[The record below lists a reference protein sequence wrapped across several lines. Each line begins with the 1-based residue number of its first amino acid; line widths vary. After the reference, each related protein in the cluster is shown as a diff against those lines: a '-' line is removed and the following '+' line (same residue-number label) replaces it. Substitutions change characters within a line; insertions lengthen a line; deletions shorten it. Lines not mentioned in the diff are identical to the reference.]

1 MRGKKKFGK
10 QIMVMAL
17 TMIMAVVSLPAGLG
31 SALEPGTAQA
41 AAADNWA
48 SDVAEFESYGNKG
61 WTETGIDV
69 PKWSGNNAA
78 SNKDTGDP
86 KTDAFVKPKPGSAET
101 VRYKAI
107 NVAADSTL
115 TLPVEETAE
124 VQYYEIYFPEQL
136 RWAITNQKSFRL
148 MNDLDMNGRES
159 RTWSTANLSNKVFM
173 DGNGHT
179 IYNLNTTDGGLIGT
193 WTQPIIAKEIKVVS
207 ARMQSG
213 LFTGASRGS
222 STYISM
228 EGVRLEHAL
237 IQSGGFGGGLIGA
250 FYYRPSGSYG
260 RVYASNCHTK
270 NVYVNGS
277 GCSGNIFGPISGF
290 VENCYAIDGTVR
302 TNTHSG
308 AFTSCAGNY
317 IIKDCFTNVRAYANS
332 TTGAFVGHPEDSYY
346 APPYRERS
354 HTSQFI
360 NCFSSGRIEGGSVLG
375 GFVAGTGSAVN
386 SETHNYIFENC
397 YSTAMVGMQNAASAQ
412 GGFIGQIESPTTN
425 ASFINCFSAGE
436 VGTLTTTTE
445 GFNNIIGGFIGQK
458 SNVNAEFNRCYYDK
472 QTSAM
477 RERAV
482 GTVNTTFDGITG
494 LTTKDMADTASQ
506 INGDVCS
513 PSEGLYPQLKAFTEA
528 DGFTSEE
535 DKLTAKAYSAAS
547 VTTAFMRDNT
557 TAENP
562 IDYDTVREITEL
574 FPLSNDAMAKGSSF
588 KINWTARDIKSDI
601 VKDTQVLTV
610 GRTNALNTPNDDQVT
625 NMAPGIG
632 WADVEVPYAEGGKTV
647 IGRRSLRIVPTSV
660 LSLSGGQGS
669 LDAGKDTYLYPN
681 IAGKNTYD
689 HRPGVSL
696 VYATAAQLATGV
708 QINPINYPLND
719 TTYSPDVTVSGKNGN
734 VKVEIFRENPDGTL
748 SEDLLRTGT
757 TEQQQHY
764 KDLFAGGT
772 FTAEDKGTYTI
783 KYTWT
788 IETGNTAQLTN
799 SKRVIV
805 RDPLTVQFKW
815 NDGIHDDTAES
826 YAVRPEGGSAVQM
839 LVGETLK
846 GKNMEMPADPDR
858 TGYTFEGWSVDK
870 TASTADF
877 TDETALPNVET
888 LNVYALWQP
897 KNYAVKFNSMENGK
911 EITLPDG
918 SAMAEKNVA
927 DIPYGTAIAQ
937 KGAAV
942 FPVDLTPG
950 ETCTVDGA
958 ARRFMGWSTLNPY
971 KDGKQLVF
979 EGNFTEDTV
988 ITHGDKTAEDNPLK
1002 DFDFDNSS
1010 TIDVYPVFAYD
1021 TGSCEFYDN
1030 KNTALD
1036 KPGDGGALISGAG
1049 GTVNFGAALTRPAD
1063 PLWDNS
1069 HVFLG
1074 WSEEPLKLFTPQ
1086 GPAEGEFTD
1095 DFTAGTT
1102 YDGQEPVLKYYAV
1115 WRDNTYTVNAYVKGS
1130 GTPEDTL
1137 SQTGI
1142 YGEKIAL
1149 PDMTD
1154 DQYYTD
1160 GSGQKYH
1167 FTGWINREYT
1177 TEAVTA
1183 ETVYHVGDTSVGDD
1197 NILDLQAQ
1205 YEKVYDVT
1213 FHRAAGE
1220 NSETF
1225 RTVENIPAGQTIGG
1239 QFPTDS
1245 PAPPEGKVFIG
1256 WTLAP
1261 DAETADT
1268 SVNADYAVTANTHV
1282 YPVFREAAG
1291 TLAFK
1296 MNDGT
1301 DDDFGERTT
1310 VSYGGQ
1316 YTRPQSDPAREGF
1329 EFMGWSQNA
1338 KSPLDFEQ
1346 DFEDALLKGTEKIYE
1361 GFEKEITYY
1370 AVWRYVPLTVRFYA
1384 NINSGEIPYQ
1394 EVHAVKYQQTLGE
1407 INQYPQEP
1415 ARSGYRFMGWSTDK
1429 AVNNF
1434 DKDTKITEK
1443 ETDVYALWSANA
1455 YKAAFDANGGSFGAG
1470 QTVQNI
1476 EQTTDQ
1482 PYKTPGAS
1490 PARDGYVFAGW
1501 YVDSGD
1507 QSGEP
1512 YDFSQNF
1519 TAAKDQTFYAKWSS
1533 GEDTPYT
1540 VEHYQQNLDVSSYT
1554 LAETENLAGTTGAE
1568 VTASPKTYTGF
1579 NCKGDE
1585 NGKQPV
1591 KGIITG
1597 DNTHLVL
1604 RLYYDRVSAAIRFDM
1619 NGHGE
1624 QLAPITLPYGGRLTP
1639 PQNPTAS
1646 GYVFKGWKPV
1656 SADGSLED
1664 GFYTF
1669 PDTMP
1674 ASDVSLKAVWSRL
1687 FEITASK
1694 YGRGSITGG
1703 TGSFEEGAAT
1713 TVAWKPDDGYAVS
1726 KVMVDGQIRDDLL
1739 NGGAAGSVV
1748 FENIAA
1754 DHQVYVTF
1762 EKAEG
1767 SPVPGENAF
1776 YTVYTKKTGGSD
1788 GCLLSPTRTFPGD
1801 KESSC
1806 AVEWKAAENYHVTQV
1821 IVDGV
1826 SYPTSDEGSIPFT
1839 GIQSDHYVEVI
1850 YEKNIS
1856 IGGSTTPGFYTI
1868 TTNHIG
1874 GDPSENG
1881 KTFLTPSSVVKPGS
1895 DHIVSWSALAPY
1907 SVERIIIDQ
1916 GTDHERILTTE
1927 EMADGSFDFNQT
1939 DADHVVDVVFK
1950 KAESGTQPDPAEKIQ
1965 IITSLVGGPGEITS
1979 SAVVEKGSDYKVEW
1993 KLPDE
1998 IAEPD
2003 GEYYNYYVVDKVL
2016 VNDEEHS
2023 KDMSVEEFNAI
2034 EEDQVVKVILK
2045 PNLYNI
2051 QTAVAGKGSI
2061 SPSATLFYG
2070 QDYEVNAHPDEGW
2083 YLWKVK
2089 VDGATIHE
2097 YKDPDVQQTASVKNP
2112 FSAQVVYA
2120 AEKNEIDTSIVGDQ
2134 VVVPVSGITTDHEV
2148 KVIYAKKGEAPP
2160 SEEQMYTVTGR
2171 VEGGPGT
2178 VSGTGMFDAGEGTTV
2193 QWTGI
2198 PDGYEVK
2205 KVTVT
2210 VNGVE
2215 RPDLAPSVSEGSLAL
2230 EDIHDH
2236 YDVIVTI
2243 GMKGNNNAG
2252 SSDPE
2257 IPEES
2262 ETHYAI
2268 ETAVRNGEGEITP
2281 SIVGIAPGSQKHIEW
2296 KIDSSRY
2303 EVQEVRIDGNLVDS
2317 LKEATAYDFTD
2328 IQANHR
2334 IEVILKEKGRNPD
2347 VIPGGDD
2354 QYTISTL
2361 RNAGGVISPTV
2372 TVDKGADHQVTWKAD
2387 EGCRVAR
2394 VIVDGV
2400 ERPDLVDK
2408 DRAGFN
2414 DIQMSHQVEVIFEKD
2429 GEGGGQKQEH
2439 TIATTIG
2446 GGSGSIDSTAAVPDG
2461 QSHTVHWHPGE
2472 GQEVGTVIVDGVV
2485 RDDLR
2490 DKDSITFDN
2499 VTEDHQITVIYT
2511 PAQSGGETQKDFY
2524 VIGTSIEGQGSIT
2537 PTASLEKGSSHTV
2550 AWKPEKGWKAV
2561 RVEIDGVVQP
2571 QLTQKGEITFDDIGK
2586 DHTVNVIFE
2595 KEDGMVP
2602 SPDEQVQITTGIKGG
2617 LGTIS
2622 SSMTIEKGED
2632 AAVRWTPAEGYVVEM
2647 VWVNGEERPDLIG
2660 KNGMDFKQVEKSQ
2673 DIRVSFKKADP
2684 PSDESAVTPGYPDG
2698 DGQGNHDSGQHNGGA
2713 VNNEPASMFE
2723 KTTQVT
2729 MSSIAP
2735 VTGIR
2740 DRAAQEN
2747 SWQPLLQ
2754 KLFGLKDSASA
2765 LSLLDLFATSGVIV
2779 LTLASFLFKKQVRG
2793 YGVIASLTAVILF
2806 FATQP
2811 LILKFTFFDKWS
2823 PLFLILLLM
2832 EALMVMMLGEKKE
2845 KEDKTQ

>member
-1 MRGKKKFGK
+1 
-10 QIMVMAL
+10 MVMAL

-61 WTETGIDV
+61 WTETGADV
-69 PKWSGNNAA
+69 PKWSGNDAA
-78 SNKDTGDP
+78 SSKTDGDP
-86 KTDAFVKPKPGSAET
+86 ETEAMVIPRQGSAET

-107 NVAADSTL
+107 NVVTADSTL

-148 MNDLDMNGRES
+148 MNDLDMNGQNC
-159 RTWSTANLSNKVFM
+159 TWSTFNFTTGSKIFM
-173 DGNGHT
+173 DGSGHT
-179 IYNLNTTDGGLIGT
+179 IYNLKTTGGWIGS
-193 WTQPIIAKEIKVVS
+193 WSQPIIAKEIKVVS
-207 ARMQSG
+207 AQMKGG
-213 LFTGASRGS
+213 LFTGTNDN
-222 STYISM
+222 TYISM
-228 EGVRLEHAL
+228 EGVSLEHAL
-237 IQSGGFGGGLIGA
+237 NDGSGHNGGLVGHA
-250 FYYRPSGSYG
+250 YYRHSGSFG

-270 NVYVNGS
+270 NVYVQSNS
-277 GCSGNIFGPISGF
+277 CSGNIFGPISGY
-290 VENCYAIDGTVR
+290 VENSYAIDGTMR
-302 TNTHSG
+302 TASHSG

-317 IIKDCFTNVRAYANS
+317 IFQNCFTNVRAYASNNN
-332 TTGAFVGHPEDSYY
+332 TGAFVGHPEDSVYT
-346 APPYRERS
+346 PGGDGIS
-354 HTSQFI
+354 KFI
-360 NCFSSGRIEGGSVLG
+360 NCYAAGFVEGNTNLG
-375 GFVAGTGSAVN
+375 GFLAGAGNCEKVGQCKFL
-386 SETHNYIFENC
+386 FENC
-397 YSTAMVGMQNAASAQ
+397 YTTAMVGMRQNGTYQ
-412 GGFIGQIESPTTN
+412 GGFIGQEENSAAINSDADVT
-425 ASFINCFSAGE
+425 IKNCFSSGE
-436 VGTLTTTTE
+436 VGALVTNAGTTPWV
-445 GFNNIIGGFIGQK
+445 GGFSGGVPGTVIE
-458 SNVNAEFNRCYYDK
+458 NAYYDK

-477 RERAV
+477 RETAV
-482 GTVNTTFDGITG
+482 GPGTPAFSGISGKVTRELTG
-494 LTTKDMADTASQ
+494 EKAKETMKLSEADWAF
-506 INGDVCS
+506 
-513 PSEGLYPQLKAFTEA
+513 SEGLYPQLKAFTEA

-562 IDYDTVREITEL
+562 TDYDTVREITEL

-1095 DFTAGTT
+1095 AFTAGTT

-1346 DFEDALLKGTEKIYE
+1346 DFEDALPKGTEKIYE

-1501 YVDSGD
+1501 YADSGD

-1540 VEHYQQNLDVSSYT
+1540 VEHYQQNLDSGSYT

-1585 NGKQPV
+1585 NGNCPV

-1646 GYVFKGWKPV
+1646 GYVFKGWKAV

-1694 YGRGSITGG
+1694 YGHGSITGG

-1739 NGGAAGSVV
+1739 NGGAAGSVA

-1801 KESSC
+1801 KESNC

-1826 SYPTSDEGSIPFT
+1826 SYPASDEGSIPFT

-1927 EMADGSFDFNQT
+1927 EMAAGSFDFNQT

-1950 KAESGTQPDPAEKIQ
+1950 KAESGTQPDPAEKVQ

-2252 SSDPE
+2252 SSAPE
-2257 IPEES
+2257 IPEEP

-2740 DRAAQEN
+2740 DRAAREN

>member
-148 MNDLDMNGRES
+148 MNYLDMNGRES

-660 LSLSGGQGS
+660 FSLSGGQGS

-1095 DFTAGTT
+1095 AFTAGTT

-1256 WTLAP
+1256 
-1261 DAETADT
+1261 
-1268 SVNADYAVTANTHV
+1268 
-1282 YPVFREAAG
+1282 
-1291 TLAFK
+1291 
-1296 MNDGT
+1296 
-1301 DDDFGERTT
+1301 
-1310 VSYGGQ
+1310 
-1316 YTRPQSDPAREGF
+1316 
-1329 EFMGWSQNA
+1329 
-1338 KSPLDFEQ
+1338 
-1346 DFEDALLKGTEKIYE
+1346 
-1361 GFEKEITYY
+1361 
-1370 AVWRYVPLTVRFYA
+1370 
-1384 NINSGEIPYQ
+1384 
-1394 EVHAVKYQQTLGE
+1394 
-1407 INQYPQEP
+1407 
-1415 ARSGYRFMGWSTDK
+1415 
-1429 AVNNF
+1429 
-1434 DKDTKITEK
+1434 
-1443 ETDVYALWSANA
+1443 
-1455 YKAAFDANGGSFGAG
+1455 
-1470 QTVQNI
+1470 
-1476 EQTTDQ
+1476 
-1482 PYKTPGAS
+1482 
-1490 PARDGYVFAGW
+1490 
-1501 YVDSGD
+1501 
-1507 QSGEP
+1507 
-1512 YDFSQNF
+1512 
-1519 TAAKDQTFYAKWSS
+1519 
-1533 GEDTPYT
+1533 
-1540 VEHYQQNLDVSSYT
+1540 
-1554 LAETENLAGTTGAE
+1554 
-1568 VTASPKTYTGF
+1568 
-1579 NCKGDE
+1579 
-1585 NGKQPV
+1585 
-1591 KGIITG
+1591 
-1597 DNTHLVL
+1597 
-1604 RLYYDRVSAAIRFDM
+1604 
-1619 NGHGE
+1619 
-1624 QLAPITLPYGGRLTP
+1624 
-1639 PQNPTAS
+1639 
-1646 GYVFKGWKPV
+1646 
-1656 SADGSLED
+1656 
-1664 GFYTF
+1664 
-1669 PDTMP
+1669 
-1674 ASDVSLKAVWSRL
+1674 
-1687 FEITASK
+1687 
-1694 YGRGSITGG
+1694 
-1703 TGSFEEGAAT
+1703 
-1713 TVAWKPDDGYAVS
+1713 
-1726 KVMVDGQIRDDLL
+1726 
-1739 NGGAAGSVV
+1739 
-1748 FENIAA
+1748 
-1754 DHQVYVTF
+1754 
-1762 EKAEG
+1762 
-1767 SPVPGENAF
+1767 
-1776 YTVYTKKTGGSD
+1776 
-1788 GCLLSPTRTFPGD
+1788 
-1801 KESSC
+1801 
-1806 AVEWKAAENYHVTQV
+1806 
-1821 IVDGV
+1821 
-1826 SYPTSDEGSIPFT
+1826 
-1839 GIQSDHYVEVI
+1839 
-1850 YEKNIS
+1850 
-1856 IGGSTTPGFYTI
+1856 
-1868 TTNHIG
+1868 
-1874 GDPSENG
+1874 
-1881 KTFLTPSSVVKPGS
+1881 
-1895 DHIVSWSALAPY
+1895 
-1907 SVERIIIDQ
+1907 
-1916 GTDHERILTTE
+1916 
-1927 EMADGSFDFNQT
+1927 
-1939 DADHVVDVVFK
+1939 
-1950 KAESGTQPDPAEKIQ
+1950 
-1965 IITSLVGGPGEITS
+1965 
-1979 SAVVEKGSDYKVEW
+1979 
-1993 KLPDE
+1993 
-1998 IAEPD
+1998 
-2003 GEYYNYYVVDKVL
+2003 
-2016 VNDEEHS
+2016 
-2023 KDMSVEEFNAI
+2023 
-2034 EEDQVVKVILK
+2034 
-2045 PNLYNI
+2045 
-2051 QTAVAGKGSI
+2051 
-2061 SPSATLFYG
+2061 
-2070 QDYEVNAHPDEGW
+2070 
-2083 YLWKVK
+2083 
-2089 VDGATIHE
+2089 
-2097 YKDPDVQQTASVKNP
+2097 
-2112 FSAQVVYA
+2112 
-2120 AEKNEIDTSIVGDQ
+2120 
-2134 VVVPVSGITTDHEV
+2134 
-2148 KVIYAKKGEAPP
+2148 
-2160 SEEQMYTVTGR
+2160 
-2171 VEGGPGT
+2171 
-2178 VSGTGMFDAGEGTTV
+2178 
-2193 QWTGI
+2193 
-2198 PDGYEVK
+2198 
-2205 KVTVT
+2205 
-2210 VNGVE
+2210 
-2215 RPDLAPSVSEGSLAL
+2215 
-2230 EDIHDH
+2230 
-2236 YDVIVTI
+2236 
-2243 GMKGNNNAG
+2243 
-2252 SSDPE
+2252 
-2257 IPEES
+2257 
-2262 ETHYAI
+2262 
-2268 ETAVRNGEGEITP
+2268 
-2281 SIVGIAPGSQKHIEW
+2281 
-2296 KIDSSRY
+2296 
-2303 EVQEVRIDGNLVDS
+2303 
-2317 LKEATAYDFTD
+2317 
-2328 IQANHR
+2328 
-2334 IEVILKEKGRNPD
+2334 
-2347 VIPGGDD
+2347 
-2354 QYTISTL
+2354 
-2361 RNAGGVISPTV
+2361 
-2372 TVDKGADHQVTWKAD
+2372 
-2387 EGCRVAR
+2387 
-2394 VIVDGV
+2394 
-2400 ERPDLVDK
+2400 
-2408 DRAGFN
+2408 
-2414 DIQMSHQVEVIFEKD
+2414 
-2429 GEGGGQKQEH
+2429 
-2439 TIATTIG
+2439 
-2446 GGSGSIDSTAAVPDG
+2446 
-2461 QSHTVHWHPGE
+2461 
-2472 GQEVGTVIVDGVV
+2472 
-2485 RDDLR
+2485 
-2490 DKDSITFDN
+2490 
-2499 VTEDHQITVIYT
+2499 
-2511 PAQSGGETQKDFY
+2511 
-2524 VIGTSIEGQGSIT
+2524 
-2537 PTASLEKGSSHTV
+2537 
-2550 AWKPEKGWKAV
+2550 
-2561 RVEIDGVVQP
+2561 
-2571 QLTQKGEITFDDIGK
+2571 
-2586 DHTVNVIFE
+2586 
-2595 KEDGMVP
+2595 
-2602 SPDEQVQITTGIKGG
+2602 
-2617 LGTIS
+2617 
-2622 SSMTIEKGED
+2622 
-2632 AAVRWTPAEGYVVEM
+2632 
-2647 VWVNGEERPDLIG
+2647 
-2660 KNGMDFKQVEKSQ
+2660 
-2673 DIRVSFKKADP
+2673 
-2684 PSDESAVTPGYPDG
+2684 
-2698 DGQGNHDSGQHNGGA
+2698 
-2713 VNNEPASMFE
+2713 
-2723 KTTQVT
+2723 
-2729 MSSIAP
+2729 
-2735 VTGIR
+2735 
-2740 DRAAQEN
+2740 
-2747 SWQPLLQ
+2747 
-2754 KLFGLKDSASA
+2754 
-2765 LSLLDLFATSGVIV
+2765 
-2779 LTLASFLFKKQVRG
+2779 
-2793 YGVIASLTAVILF
+2793 
-2806 FATQP
+2806 
-2811 LILKFTFFDKWS
+2811 
-2823 PLFLILLLM
+2823 
-2832 EALMVMMLGEKKE
+2832 
-2845 KEDKTQ
+2845 